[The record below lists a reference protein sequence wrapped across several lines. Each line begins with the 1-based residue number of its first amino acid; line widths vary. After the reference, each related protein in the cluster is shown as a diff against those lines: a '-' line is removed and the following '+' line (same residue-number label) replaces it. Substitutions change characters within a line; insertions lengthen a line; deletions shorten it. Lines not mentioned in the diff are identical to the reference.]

1 MTASPE
7 FVDDSTAAPALGV
20 SVSWLRKDRL
30 GRRLIPF
37 VRMGGAVRYHL
48 PTIRDALLAHAEGG
62 RPGGDKPALSGAR
75 S

>member
-1 MTASPE
+1 
-7 FVDDSTAAPALGV
+7 
-20 SVSWLRKDRL
+20 
-30 GRRLIPF
+30 

>member
-1 MTASPE
+1 MSASPE

-37 VRMGGAVRYHL
+37 VRIGGSVRYHL
-48 PTIRDALLAHAEGG
+48 PTVRDALLANAEGG
-62 RPGGDKPALSGAR
+62 PATTAKATTGGRRA
-75 S
+75 